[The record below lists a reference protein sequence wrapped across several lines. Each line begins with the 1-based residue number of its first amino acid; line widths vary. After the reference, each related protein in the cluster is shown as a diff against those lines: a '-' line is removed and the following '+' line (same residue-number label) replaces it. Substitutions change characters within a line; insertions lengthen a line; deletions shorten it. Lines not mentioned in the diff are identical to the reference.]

1 MTTMSTSTP
10 AATNAPGMHARC
22 PRDRRQEDRQRIVGR
37 LTLGKCASAVLPNES
52 EIILDKFAVLD

>member
-1 MTTMSTSTP
+1 
-10 AATNAPGMHARC
+10 MHAGC

-37 LTLGKCASAVLPNES
+37 LTPEKCASAVLPNES